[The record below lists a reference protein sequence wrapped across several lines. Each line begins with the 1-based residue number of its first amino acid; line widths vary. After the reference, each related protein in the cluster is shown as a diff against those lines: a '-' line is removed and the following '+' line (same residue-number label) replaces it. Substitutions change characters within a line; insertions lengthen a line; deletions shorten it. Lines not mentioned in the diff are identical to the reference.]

1 MATEFMD
8 LASSLFAAIFVLTLL
23 FLLNAVHGLK
33 LLKRNSNIGGRPNN
47 NVITDGRNKL
57 KPHQPVIKV
66 TGTMLLVFEE
76 IASGRMKP
84 CW

>member
-33 LLKRNSNIGGRPNN
+33 LLKGNSNIG
-47 NVITDGRNKL
+47 
-57 KPHQPVIKV
+57 
-66 TGTMLLVFEE
+66 E
-76 IASGRMKP
+76 MKTSDSYLQTP
-84 CW
+84 GFHGKICANAY